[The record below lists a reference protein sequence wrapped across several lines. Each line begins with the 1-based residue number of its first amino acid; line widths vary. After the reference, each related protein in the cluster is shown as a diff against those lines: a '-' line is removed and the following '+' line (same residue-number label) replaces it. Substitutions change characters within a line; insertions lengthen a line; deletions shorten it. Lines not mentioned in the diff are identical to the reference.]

1 MSALPRVR
9 YLSTLSTHVLARM
22 KKSALLRALQTEIQ
36 RHSLS
41 TLSALSA
48 DRGDLEIMPTVQN
61 LHPLPEVQAQP
72 IRSSE

>member
-41 TLSALSA
+41 TLSA

>member
-36 RHSLS
+36 WHSLS
-41 TLSALSA
+41 TLSA